1 MRDGAS
7 SITWAAHAEIDGS
20 TCIRDNAPCRTGSF
34 GRLTF
39 FHAAPRIAPLITN
52 TVSCLCP
59 PFPLPLPLPP
69 SLRPTPLAQPPL
81 PASGERPLE
90 RPPLPSP
97 LLPRRF
103 RRTCPS
109 RSSDSIAP
117 PTPRLKKFEHRR
129 PRCFGRGERER
140 GGGGDTVVNGHF
152 FRERFFEKRFFDQRE
167 SIVRDTCSRTSRQIL
182 SSILAEI
189 YCTTFH
195 IIPVWSYPHKDR
207 ENGEKSKKLASPLP
221 LPLLV

>member
-1 MRDGAS
+1 MLRDGAS

-59 PFPLPLPLPP
+59 PFPPPLPLPP

-90 RPPLPSP
+90 RPPPLPSP
-97 LLPRRF
+97 LLLRRF

-140 GGGGDTVVNGHF
+140 EGEGGGGGEGDTVV
-152 FRERFFEKRFFDQRE
+152 FFEKDF
-167 SIVRDTCSRTSRQIL
+167 
-182 SSILAEI
+182 
-189 YCTTFH
+189 
-195 IIPVWSYPHKDR
+195 
-207 ENGEKSKKLASPLP
+207 SKKDFSTNASRSYATPVRELRDKFCR
-221 LPLLV
+221 LS